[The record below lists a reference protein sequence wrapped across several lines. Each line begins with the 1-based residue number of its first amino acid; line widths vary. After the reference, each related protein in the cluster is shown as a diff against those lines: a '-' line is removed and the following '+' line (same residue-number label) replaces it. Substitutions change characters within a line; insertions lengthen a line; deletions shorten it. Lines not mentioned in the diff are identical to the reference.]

1 MAIPV
6 LIIGKSGTGKSAS
19 MRNCQC
25 DDWNIIRVLNKPFP
39 FRGHIKGW
47 KTDDYTQVMK
57 CLAQSKA
64 KSIVIDDA
72 GYLITN
78 QFMRGHSQT
87 GTGNAQ
93 FQFYNT
99 IADHFWSLVNYIT
112 SLPDDNK
119 IVYVIMHE
127 QTDDNGDTRPKTIG
141 KLLDDKVCVEGM
153 FTVVLRCVI
162 DNGDHLFVT
171 QAEDRAVSKS
181 PEGMFDSDKIP
192 NDLRL
197 VDTKIREYYGLA
209 AINYDNTNN
218 EEKENKNN
226 AEATGV

>member
-47 KTDDYTQVMK
+47 KTDDYTQIMK

-127 QTDDNGDTRPKTIG
+127 QTDDNGD
-141 KLLDDKVCVEGM
+141 
-153 FTVVLRCVI
+153 
-162 DNGDHLFVT
+162 HLFVT

-192 NDLRL
+192 NDLRM

-218 EEKENKNN
+218 EEKENKSN
-226 AEATGV
+226 AETAGV